1 MNNKPIHSAK
11 YSAFE
16 VAAYIFSKI
25 YKDGTYI
32 TWLHMDGLLYF
43 AQAYNFVL
51 YGKPLFY
58 NDIYVSEYIIRIEN
72 LHKGNHIYSGI
83 IVKNYLLLK
92 EQKELD
98 EEDKQNIDDL
108 LETLR
113 NYSNVDLGRIIMK
126 QEIWRKARSQG
137 LNTLI
142 PKEDFREC
150 FYKKSEEEEEEEEE
164 GKPQVQIHSKSKR
177 YRIKP
182 YIVKNFF
189 GVCTII
195 SSIAFGFGIDSW
207 FAQNVCSPL
216 AGGGLILKLI
226 TLVII
231 IHYVCEDDHEDLEE
245 AIASIEEKLR
255 SGLFE
260 EVD

>member
-25 YKDGTYI
+25 NEDGIYI
-32 TWLHMDGLLYF
+32 TWLHMSRLLYF

-51 YGKPLFY
+51 YGEPLFY
-58 NDIYVSEYIIRIEN
+58 NDIYVSNYAIHIED
-72 LHKGNHIYSGI
+72 LHEGNHIYSGMVI
-83 IVKNYLLLK
+83 KTFPPLLK
-92 EQKELD
+92 RQRELD
-98 EEDKQNIDDL
+98 EEDKRNINDL

-113 NYSNVDLGRIIMK
+113 DYSNADLVKIIMK

-150 FYKKSEEEEEEEEE
+150 FYKKSEKEEEE
-164 GKPQVQIHSKSKR
+164 KQQARPHSKSKR

-207 FAQNVCSPL
+207 IAWNVCSPL
-216 AGGGLILKLI
+216 AGCSLVLKLI

-245 AIASIEEKLR
+245 AIISVEEKLR
-255 SGLFE
+255 SELFE

>member
-1 MNNKPIHSAK
+1 MNNKPMHSAK

-25 YKDGTYI
+25 NEDGIYI
-32 TWLHMDGLLYF
+32 TWLHMSRLLYF

-51 YGKPLFY
+51 YGEPLFY
-58 NDIYVSEYIIRIEN
+58 NDIYVSNYAIHIED
-72 LHKGNHIYSGI
+72 LHEGNHIYSGMI
-83 IVKNYLLLK
+83 IKTFPPLLK
-92 EQKELD
+92 RQRELD
-98 EEDKQNIDDL
+98 EKDKQNINDL
-108 LETLR
+108 LEALR
-113 NYSNVDLGRIIMK
+113 DYSNADLVKIIMK

-150 FYKKSEEEEEEEEE
+150 FYKKSEEKEEEEE
-164 GKPQVQIHSKSKR
+164 KPQARSNSKPKR

-182 YIVKNFF
+182 AIAKNFF
-189 GVCTII
+189 GICAII
-195 SSIAFGFGIDSW
+195 SSIAFGFGIDCW
-207 FAQNVCSPL
+207 VAQNVCSPL
-216 AGGGLILKLI
+216 AGGGLILKAI
-226 TLVII
+226 AFII
-231 IHYVCEDDHEDLEE
+231 IINYVCKDDNENLEE

>member
-1 MNNKPIHSAK
+1 MNNKPMHSAK
-11 YSAFE
+11 YSAPE

-25 YKDGTYI
+25 YKDGIYI

-51 YGKPLFY
+51 YGEPLFY
-58 NDIYVSEYIIRIEN
+58 NDIYVSEYVIRIEN
-72 LHKGNHIYSGI
+72 LHKGNHIYSGMI
-83 IVKNYLLLK
+83 IKSHPLL
-92 EQKELD
+92 EGQRELD
-98 EEDKQNIDDL
+98 EEDKQNINDL

-113 NYSNVDLGRIIMK
+113 GYSNADLIKIIMK

-142 PKEDFREC
+142 SKEDFREC
-150 FYKKSEEEEEEEEE
+150 FYKKPEKEEE
-164 GKPQVQIHSKSKR
+164 KPRVQPHSKSKR

-182 YIVKNFF
+182 NIVKNFF
-189 GVCTII
+189 GVCTVI
-195 SSIAFGFGIDSW
+195 SSIALGLGIDMW
-207 FAQNVCSPL
+207 IVQNVCSQL
-216 AGGGLILKLI
+216 VVCNLLLKAI
-226 TLVII
+226 AFII
-231 IHYVCEDDHEDLEE
+231 IINYVRKDDNENLEE